1 MNNLGRNFWISNFL
15 IALIIVSLIFVI
27 KALFNP
33 ILSKQQHLFGLDKR
47 LAVLSD
53 IISETDL
60 KNKIDTENFTFIKVT
75 NDLLSTP
82 LVYAEKQKTDQL
94 FNKILPISTS
104 KQYSISTNQIIEYSA
119 KNKEYAKLY
128 HNIILIMIA
137 ALLIATLFCNLIYMI
152 LLRKNERLL
161 IEETLDNKQVKSIF
175 TEAAVSIKQKIKL
188 LTSDLDERNEEIY
201 NLSSQANKDS
211 LTELSN
217 RHAFRTELTD
227 LLSSDTH
234 QDHAILSI
242 IRIFELSTVNAS
254 RGFHQ
259 GDHYLLNV
267 AKIIK
272 QVTSHYP
279 HTQVF
284 RISGSDFAVIAHNM
298 SIPSAQKY
306 ADELKF
312 KFDLYQATHNLESVA
327 FNGMT
332 RVSANQL
339 PEHVL
344 ARADIALAKAQI
356 AGPNSWALEEN
367 TEFQL
372 GQQHWRLVISEI
384 MANRSFEFL
393 QQPVQA
399 IHRNMKGYQEI
410 FTRFLGETGNVI
422 PASTVFSMAQ
432 RSDTIVKLEQLIIER
447 AIANYRLKA
456 DFNTHWGINVSY
468 ASLQNSA
475 FLIWLERLL
484 LRESDIAGSL
494 VFEVHEKPL
503 DNHLTAS
510 KRFFDMLKRAGSRSA
525 ICRFGKGICSFRLF
539 KELKPDYIKID
550 SSLIVDIEHDSTN
563 QQFVR
568 MIIEVAHRMECQ
580 VVAEGIERLE
590 QKHILEHMYI
600 DGIQGFLIARP
611 SLL

>member
-15 IALIIVSLIFVI
+15 IAVIIIALVFVI

-33 ILSKQQHLFGLDKR
+33 ILSKQQHLYGLDKR
-47 LAVLSD
+47 LAVLND
-53 IISETDL
+53 ITSEADL
-60 KNKIDTENFTFIKVT
+60 KNKINTKDFSYIKIT
-75 NDLLSTP
+75 NDQLAAPLILSEQP
-82 LVYAEKQKTDQL
+82 DNEL
-94 FNKILPISTS
+94 FSKVLPISTS
-104 KQYSISTNQIIEYSA
+104 KQYSISTNQVIEYTA
-119 KNKEYAKLY
+119 KNVEYSKLY
-128 HNIILIMIA
+128 HQIILLIIA
-137 ALLIATLFCNLIYMI
+137 ALVIATLFCNLIY
-152 LLRKNERLL
+152 LTLFRKNERLL
-161 IEETLDNKQVKSIF
+161 IKETLDDESVKSIF
-175 TEAAVSIKQKIKL
+175 TIAANTIKKKIKQLTHDLAEKNEQIFKL
-188 LTSDLDERNEEIY
+188 TT
-201 NLSSQANKDS
+201 QANKDS
-211 LTELSN
+211 LTGLNN
-217 RHAFRTELTD
+217 RHAFRRELTD
-227 LLSSDTH
+227 LLSAENN

-254 RGFHQ
+254 LGFHQ
-259 GDHYLLNV
+259 GDDYLLSV
-267 AKIIK
+267 SKMIK
-272 QVTSHYP
+272 QVSANFANTE
-279 HTQVF
+279 VF

-298 SIPSAQKY
+298 TTPHAHKY
-306 ADELKF
+306 SEELKF
-312 KFDLYQATHNLESVA
+312 KFDQYQATHNLESVA

-332 RVSANQL
+332 RISAKQL

-356 AGPNSWALEEN
+356 AGPNSWVLEEN

-372 GQQHWRLVISEI
+372 GEQHWRTAINAL
-384 MANRSFEFL
+384 MTNRSFEFL
-393 QQPVQA
+393 QQPVHA

-410 FTRFLGETGNVI
+410 FTRFLGETGSVI

-432 RSDTIVKLEQLIIER
+432 RTDTIVKLEQLIIER
-447 AIANYRLKA
+447 TIASYRLKA
-456 DFNTHWGINVSY
+456 DLNTHWGINISY

-484 LRESDIAGSL
+484 LREADIAGSL

-525 ICRFGKGICSFRLF
+525 ICRFGKGIGSFRLF

-563 QQFVR
+563 QQFIR
-568 MIIEVAHRMECQ
+568 MIIDVAHRMECQ

-611 SLL
+611 SPI

>member
-1 MNNLGRNFWISNFL
+1 MNNLGRNFWVSNFL
-15 IALIIVSLIFVI
+15 IILIIIALVFVI

-33 ILSKQQHLFGLDKR
+33 ILSKQQQQYGLDKR
-47 LAVLSD
+47 LAVLND
-53 IISETDL
+53 ITSEADL
-60 KNKIDTENFTFIKVT
+60 KHKIEINNFSYIKVT
-75 NDLLSTP
+75 NDRLSAP
-82 LVYAEKQKTDQL
+82 LTYIEQKEAQL
-94 FNKILPISTS
+94 FRKILPISPST
-104 KQYSISTNQIIEYSA
+104 QHSISTNQVIEYSV
-119 KNKEYAKLY
+119 KNLEYSTLY
-128 HNIILIMIA
+128 QHIILLIVA
-137 ALLIATLFCNLIYMI
+137 ALVITTLFCNLLY
-152 LLRKNERLL
+152 LTLFRKNEQLL
-161 IEETLDNKQVKSIF
+161 IEETLDDSDVKSIF
-175 TEAAVSIKQKIKL
+175 TIAAKAIKQKIRNLKSDVSDKEMRINKL
-188 LTSDLDERNEEIY
+188 SN
-201 NLSSQANKDS
+201 QANRDS
-211 LTELSN
+211 LTELNN
-217 RHAFRTELTD
+217 RHAFRSELTE
-227 LLSSDTH
+227 LLSSDNN
-234 QDHAILSI
+234 QDHAILSV

-254 RGFHQ
+254 RGFQQ

-272 QVTSHYP
+272 QVALNYAN
-279 HTQVF
+279 TQVF

-298 SIPSAQKY
+298 TTTDAHKFS
-306 ADELKF
+306 DELKF
-312 KFDLYQATHNLESVA
+312 KFDQYQATHNLESVA

-332 RVSANQL
+332 RVSAKQL

-356 AGPNSWALEEN
+356 AGPNAWALEEHS
-367 TEFQL
+367 EFQL
-372 GQQHWRLVISEI
+372 GEQHWRAVINEVI
-384 MANRSFEFL
+384 EKRSFTFL

-410 FTRFLGETGNVI
+410 YTRFLGENDNII
-422 PASTVFSMAQ
+422 PASTIFSMAQ
-432 RSDTIVKLEQLIIER
+432 RIDMIVKLEQLIIER
-447 AIANYRLKA
+447 TIANYRQKS

-468 ASLQNSA
+468 ACIQNSA

-484 LRESDIAGSL
+484 LKESDIAGSL

-563 QQFVR
+563 QQFIR
-568 MIIEVAHRMECQ
+568 MIIDVAHRMECQ

-611 SLL
+611 TPL